1 MTFILY
7 ADKNK
12 LVVRKRGPVTSGSV
26 NVYPVRFEF
35 SADWDGLTRTAV
47 FQADGEPVSVL
58 LDDTGECSIP
68 WETLAKHGVRLRA
81 GVYGTKGGDV
91 VLPTIWADLGEILQG
106 VAMPDGGTYPPT
118 PELWEQA
125 LAGKGDGLSYDGL
138 NLSLL
143 AGDKPLSS
151 VQIVGGGEGGVVPVP
166 GPQGPE
172 GPPGPAGPKGDKGD
186 TGPRGPAGPA
196 GAAGKDGAAGPA
208 GPQGPKGDDGDT
220 PYIGSNG
227 NWWIGETDTG
237 VSAAGSGEGGGV
249 QGPPGPKGDK
259 GDPGEQ
265 GPKGDQGEP
274 GPAGPEGPQGVQGI
288 QGVPGEQ
295 GPAGEAGP
303 AGPKGDTGEQGPPG
317 PAGSDGTP
325 GPGVAAGGTSGQ
337 ILTKASAEDYDT
349 HWIDPPTGGTSDAA
363 FLVKAP
369 IGTIVA
375 WGGTADN
382 IPSGWVICDGQNGT
396 PDLRGKFILGSSD
409 AHVVGETGGSE
420 TVTLKDAEIPKHRHT
435 IPDSPH
441 GSYLTTNTGGS
452 PVYPYQSGVLTKQTG
467 LSGGGQPHN
476 NMPPYYTLIYI
487 MKITADATDGVTE
500 SQMNTAIATA
510 VADKMDKF
518 EVGSSLELT
527 ANARTAGGRMEV
539 KTPVKTVLTQAE
551 FDALPEIERNKGL
564 YVISD
569 GSGSGGSSG
578 GVTNNVYSEEETLIG
593 TWMGK
598 PLYRRVLSH
607 VFDDD
612 QSHDIIRLPSDIVE
626 FLRIEA
632 MYYNADSVMF
642 SLPFINGA
650 PDPPFVLTVS
660 TTINHSVYG
669 NNVSFHRMG
678 SSSILAVGRKARVII
693 EYTKEATS

>member
-91 VLPTIWADLGEILQG
+91 VLPTIWADLGEVLQG

-125 LAGKGDGLSYDGL
+125 LARKGDGLSYDGL

-172 GPPGPAGPKGDKGD
+172 GPPGPKGDKGD

-317 PAGSDGTP
+317 PAGSDATITAGDGLTKE
-325 GPGVAAGGTSGQ
+325 GGTISV
-337 ILTKASAEDYDT
+337 D
-349 HWIDPPTGGTSDAA
+349 
-363 FLVKAP
+363 
-369 IGTIVA
+369 
-375 WGGTADN
+375 
-382 IPSGWVICDGQNGT
+382 
-396 PDLRGKFILGSSD
+396 
-409 AHVVGETGGSE
+409 
-420 TVTLKDAEIPKHRHT
+420 
-435 IPDSPH
+435 
-441 GSYLTTNTGGS
+441 
-452 PVYPYQSGVLTKQTG
+452 
-467 LSGGGQPHN
+467 
-476 NMPPYYTLIYI
+476 
-487 MKITADATDGVTE
+487 
-500 SQMNTAIATA
+500 
-510 VADKMDKF
+510 
-518 EVGSSLELT
+518 
-527 ANARTAGGRMEV
+527 
-539 KTPVKTVLTQAE
+539 TPVRGVMTQAE
-551 FDALPEIERNKGL
+551 YDALPEEQRNKGL
-564 YVISD
+564 YMIP
-569 GSGSGGSSG
+569 GEGGGSSG
-578 GVTNNVYSEEETLIG
+578 GVSMEQVNEAVAAALAVYRPLEVYSAEETRIG
-593 TWMGK
+593 TWVDGK
-598 PLYRRVLSH
+598 PLYQKAFEGTTASAVKEWAE
-607 VFDDD
+607 VGEIPD
-612 QSHDIIRLPSDIVE
+612 V
-626 FLRIEA
+626 
-632 MYYNADSVMF
+632 DSVVSMLGVIQYKTTPQKEYAQ
-642 SLPFINGA
+642 SPGSHSNIWLYGGKVQIWVNDGTLVSA
-650 PDPPFVLTVS
+650 PC
-660 TTINHSVYG
+660 H
-669 NNVSFHRMG
+669 
-678 SSSILAVGRKARVII
+678 VICR
-693 EYTKEATS
+693 YTKKSDEAEVDA

>member
-143 AGDKPLSS
+143 AGDKVLST
-151 VQIVGGGEGGVVPVP
+151 VPVVGGGEGGVVPVP

-172 GPPGPAGPKGDKGD
+172 GPPGPKGDKGDKGD

-220 PYIGSNG
+220 PYIGGNG

-274 GPAGPEGPQGVQGI
+274 GPAGPQGPVGEKGDP
-288 QGVPGEQ
+288 GEPGEQ
-295 GPAGEAGP
+295 GLT
-303 AGPKGDTGEQGPPG
+303 GPKGDAGVTPHIGDNGNWFIGDVDTG
-317 PAGSDGTP
+317 
-325 GPGVAAGGTSGQ
+325 VYAGGSSADTTDG
-337 ILTKASAEDYDT
+337 IPVEVHTKAEYD
-349 HWIDPPTGGTSDAA
+349 A
-363 FLVKAP
+363 
-369 IGTIVA
+369 
-375 WGGTADN
+375 
-382 IPSGWVICDGQNGT
+382 
-396 PDLRGKFILGSSD
+396 
-409 AHVVGETGGSE
+409 
-420 TVTLKDAEIPKHRHT
+420 
-435 IPDSPH
+435 
-441 GSYLTTNTGGS
+441 LTDE
-452 PVYPYQSGVLTKQTG
+452 QK
-467 LSGGGQPHN
+467 
-476 NMPPYYTLIYI
+476 
-487 MKITADATDGVTE
+487 
-500 SQMNTAIATA
+500 
-510 VADKMDKF
+510 
-518 EVGSSLELT
+518 
-527 ANARTAGGRMEV
+527 
-539 KTPVKTVLTQAE
+539 QAE
-551 FDALPEIERNKGL
+551 VLHVITDDNGDASSG
-564 YVISD
+564 
-569 GSGSGGSSG
+569 GSGSAPGE
-578 GVTNNVYSEEETLIG
+578 VYSEEETLIG

-598 PLYRRVLSH
+598 PLYRRVLSF
-607 VFDDD
+607 VFDTETV
-612 QSHDIIRLPSDIVE
+612 HDVIYLPDDIVE
-626 FLRIEA
+626 FLRVEA
-632 MYYNADSVMF
+632 MYYNTNSVMF

-650 PDPPFVLTVS
+650 PDPTLV
-660 TTINHSVYG
+660 ISVYTYTNHPTYG
-669 NNVSFHRMG
+669 NAILFNRIG
-678 SSSILAVGRKARVII
+678 SISTATGKKVRVII

>member
-1 MTFILY
+1 MSFVLY

-106 VAMPDGGTYPPT
+106 VTMPDGGTYPPT

-143 AGDKPLSS
+143 AGDKVLST
-151 VQIVGGGEGGVVPVP
+151 VPVVGGGEGGVVPVP

-172 GPPGPAGPKGDKGD
+172 GPPGPKGDKGDKGD

-265 GPKGDQGEP
+265 GPKGDQG
-274 GPAGPEGPQGVQGI
+274 VQGI

-325 GPGVAAGGTSGQ
+325 GPGVAAGGTAGQ
-337 ILTKASAEDYDT
+337 ILAKASAEDYDT

-375 WGGTADN
+375 WGGTVDN

-409 AHVVGETGGSE
+409 SHATGEMGGEE
-420 TVTLKDAEIPKHRHT
+420 TVTLKDAEIPEHRHA
-435 IPDSPH
+435 ILDSPV
-441 GSYLTTNTGGS
+441 GSYLTTNTGNNS
-452 PVYPYQSGVLTKQTG
+452 VYPYRSGTSTRQTG
-467 LSGGGQPHN
+467 FFGGNQPHN

-487 MKITADATDGVTE
+487 MKLTADPADGVTMD
-500 SQMNTAIATA
+500 QVNTAIQDA
-510 VADKMDKF
+510 VADIQPQ
-518 EVGSSLELT
+518 E
-527 ANARTAGGRMEV
+527 
-539 KTPVKTVLTQAE
+539 
-551 FDALPEIERNKGL
+551 
-564 YVISD
+564 
-569 GSGSGGSSG
+569 
-578 GVTNNVYSEEETLIG
+578 VYSTEETRIG
-593 TWMGK
+593 TWIDGK
-598 PLYRRVLSH
+598 PLYRKVFVGPFAGVNVPTVVGTETPDVDAVTYLSAITLLTNGRWTPFPYPPSSTIWA
-607 VFDDD
+607 VCQFDDD
-612 QSHDIIRLPSDIVE
+612 DHKVYILTNNPVFVGHDV
-626 FLRIEA
+626 
-632 MYYNADSVMF
+632 YVVM
-642 SLPFINGA
+642 
-650 PDPPFVLTVS
+650 
-660 TTINHSVYG
+660 H
-669 NNVSFHRMG
+669 
-678 SSSILAVGRKARVII
+678 
-693 EYTKEATS
+693 YTKTTDQATGGLPE

>member
-12 LVVRKRGPVTSGSV
+12 LAVRKRGPVTSGSV

-58 LDDTGECSIP
+58 LDDTGKCSIP

-91 VLPTIWADLGEILQG
+91 VLPTIWADLGEVLQG
-106 VAMPDGGTYPPT
+106 VTMPDGGTYPPT

-125 LAGKGDGLSYDGL
+125 LARKGDGLSYDGL

-143 AGDKPLSS
+143 AGDKVLST
-151 VQIVGGGEGGVVPVP
+151 VPVVGGGEGGVVPVP

-172 GPPGPAGPKGDKGD
+172 GPPGPKGDKGDKGD

-196 GAAGKDGAAGPA
+196 GAAGKDGA
-208 GPQGPKGDDGDT
+208 
-220 PYIGSNG
+220 
-227 NWWIGETDTG
+227 
-237 VSAAGSGEGGGV
+237 
-249 QGPPGPKGDK
+249 
-259 GDPGEQ
+259 
-265 GPKGDQGEP
+265 
-274 GPAGPEGPQGVQGI
+274 
-288 QGVPGEQ
+288 
-295 GPAGEAGP
+295 AGP

-325 GPGVAAGGTSGQ
+325 GPGVAAGGTAGQ

-396 PDLRGKFILGSSD
+396 PDLRGRFILGSSD
-409 AHVVGETGGSE
+409 SHATGEMGGEE
-420 TVTLKDAEIPKHRHT
+420 TVTLKDSEIPEHRHA
-435 IPDSPH
+435 ILDSPV
-441 GSYLTTNTGGS
+441 GSYLTTNTGNNS
-452 PVYPYQSGVLTKQTG
+452 VYPYRSGTSTRQTG
-467 LSGGGQPHN
+467 FFGGNQPHN

-500 SQMNTAIATA
+500 SQMNTAITTA

-551 FDALPEIERNKGL
+551 FDALPEAERNKGL

-569 GSGSGGSSG
+569 GSGPGGSSG
-578 GVTNNVYSEEETLIG
+578 GVANNVYSEEETLVG

-598 PLYRRVLSH
+598 PLYRRVLSF
-607 VFDDD
+607 VFDTEII
-612 QSHDIIRLPSDIVE
+612 HDMISLPADIVE
-626 FLRIEA
+626 FLRVEA
-632 MYYNADSVMF
+632 MYYTTSSVIHP
-642 SLPFINGA
+642 LPFVNGA
-650 PDPPFVLTVS
+650 PDPTLVISVYAYT
-660 TTINHSVYG
+660 NHSTCG
-669 NNVSFHRMG
+669 NAIFFNRIG
-678 SSSILAVGRKARVII
+678 SISAATGKKVRVII

>member
-1 MTFILY
+1 MSFVLY

-106 VAMPDGGTYPPT
+106 VTMPDGGTYPPT

-125 LAGKGDGLSYDGL
+125 LARKGDGLSYDGL

-143 AGDKPLSS
+143 AGDKVLST
-151 VQIVGGGEGGVVPVP
+151 VPVVGGGEGGVVPVP

-172 GPPGPAGPKGDKGD
+172 GPPGPKGDKGDKGD

-325 GPGVAAGGTSGQ
+325 GPGVAAGGTAGQ
-337 ILTKASAEDYDT
+337 ILAKASAEDYDT

-382 IPSGWVICDGQNGT
+382 IPFGWVICDGQNGT

-409 AHVVGETGGSE
+409 SHAVGEMGGEE
-420 TVTLKDAEIPKHRHT
+420 THALTLNELTMHDHGKIGALGSLVYMKNEAVSSSMTNNIVQSRSSVGNVT
-435 IPDSPH
+435 S
-441 GSYLTTNTGGS
+441 GLT
-452 PVYPYQSGVLTKQTG
+452 
-467 LSGGGQPHN
+467 GGGQPHN

-487 MKITADATDGVTE
+487 MKLTADPADGVTMD
-500 SQMNTAIATA
+500 QVNTAIQDA
-510 VADKMDKF
+510 VADIQPQ
-518 EVGSSLELT
+518 E
-527 ANARTAGGRMEV
+527 
-539 KTPVKTVLTQAE
+539 
-551 FDALPEIERNKGL
+551 
-564 YVISD
+564 
-569 GSGSGGSSG
+569 
-578 GVTNNVYSEEETLIG
+578 VYSTEETRIG
-593 TWMGK
+593 TWIDGK
-598 PLYRRVLSH
+598 PLYRKCVEFTASVANAWTNVLPLIPNADMKMVDAFIARTTGDFTRVGQLGGVLS
-607 VFDDD
+607 
-612 QSHDIIRLPSDIVE
+612 SI
-626 FLRIEA
+626 
-632 MYYNADSVMF
+632 MYNVGSG
-642 SLPFINGA
+642 SEPNG
-650 PDPPFVLTVS
+650 LNYWT
-660 TTINHSVYG
+660 NHSTMLG
-669 NNVSFHRMG
+669 QWTA
-678 SSSILAVGRKARVII
+678 ILS
-693 EYTKEATS
+693 YTKTTD